1 MRSMIRQNQRTMLFI
16 ILSTF
21 LLNFG
26 FQVWQTLFNNFAVE
40 DLNAGPAAVGL
51 IQAVREIPGLM
62 GFVIGFLA
70 LFIAE
75 TRIMSLSVVLL
86 GLGITLSG
94 AATSIPFLLV
104 TTLLMSFG
112 FHFFSPCS
120 SALILM
126 LIKKRDTPKM
136 LGNLG
141 SLGSL
146 AAVAGTAVVLL
157 LAVKEGYRYLFY
169 GVGIVV
175 MFCGLLLLPFGGGH
189 KGLPLGRK
197 VILRR
202 RYRLYYSLSF
212 LLGCRRHI
220 FTTFAIYL
228 LVREYHV
235 GIETTALLYFIN
247 SVINIFTLRIT
258 GQLVGR
264 LGERIALSIT
274 FGSLA
279 LVFLGYAYVTV
290 LPLLF
295 VLFIVD
301 NIFFGFNIAL
311 TTYFQKVAVTQQ
323 EITSNVSTEQTI
335 NHIAAIIVPIIGG
348 TVWAVYG
355 SKMPFLFGVGIVL
368 IGLVLTQ
375 FIRTPE
381 MAVAPAVTSD

>member
-1 MRSMIRQNQRTMLFI
+1 MRDMIRQNQRTMLFI
-16 ILSTF
+16 IFSTF

-62 GFVIGFLA
+62 AFVIGFLA
-70 LFIAE
+70 LYMTE
-75 TRIMSLSVVLL
+75 TRIMSISVILL
-86 GLGITLSG
+86 GLGIVLSG
-94 AATSIPFLLV
+94 AAYSIPVLLV
-104 TTLLMSFG
+104 ATLVMSFG
-112 FHFFSPCS
+112 FHFFMPCS
-120 SALILM
+120 SSVVLM
-126 LIKKRDTPKM
+126 LIQKKDTPKT

-146 AAVAGTAVVLL
+146 AAVAGTLVVLL
-157 LAVKEGYRYLFY
+157 LAASEGYRYLFY
-169 GVGIVV
+169 GVGAVVIVG
-175 MFCGLLLLPFGGGH
+175 GLLMLPFGGGH
-189 KGLPLGRK
+189 KGLPQGRK
-197 VILRR
+197 VILRQ
-202 RYRLYYSLSF
+202 RYWLYYSLSF

-220 FTTFAIYL
+220 FTTFAVYL

-235 GIETTALLYFIN
+235 PIQTTAMLFLVN
-247 SVINIFTLRIT
+247 SLVNVFTLRIT

-264 LGERIALSIT
+264 LGERVALSIT
-274 FGSLA
+274 FASLA
-279 LVFLGYAYVTV
+279 LVFLGYAYVTA

-295 VLFIVD
+295 ILFVLD

-311 TTYFQKVAVTQQ
+311 TTYFQKIAVAPE

-335 NHIAAIIVPIIGG
+335 NHIAAVIVPVVGG

-355 SKMPFLFGVGIVL
+355 SQMPFLFGVVIVL

-381 MAVAPAVTSD
+381 MAPAAVTAVE